1 MPDLASPFP
10 EGHTWSMQVR
20 PAAAGLTHDAAR
32 DEPGS
37 ARVAEARDRAGER
50 RDAQRQALRPLGV
63 LFIAVV
69 VTASA
74 QTHPVPG
81 LRGVGLEVLVA
92 LAMYAAAVLTA
103 IGVGWARRGPA
114 AQVAVS
120 LLIGGCGAGGELSR
134 PLHAD
139 WCVESLPVRKGRRSV
154 WLMQL
159 RTGRCRPVRRANLR
173 PPRGPH
179 RHARHSGSGR
189 AARAEWREHGRSFG
203 ESTREGGTRSRGSK
217 KALRQTTGD
226 IVQRV
231 R

>member
-1 MPDLASPFP
+1 
-10 EGHTWSMQVR
+10 MQVR
-20 PAAAGLTHDAAR
+20 SAAAGLTHDAAR

-69 VTASA
+69 VTVSA

-103 IGVGWARRGPA
+103 ISVGWARRGPA

-120 LLIGGCGAGGELSR
+120 C
-134 PLHAD
+134 
-139 WCVESLPVRKGRRSV
+139 
-154 WLMQL
+154 
-159 RTGRCRPVRRANLR
+159 
-173 PPRGPH
+173 
-179 RHARHSGSGR
+179 
-189 AARAEWREHGRSFG
+189 
-203 ESTREGGTRSRGSK
+203 
-217 KALRQTTGD
+217 
-226 IVQRV
+226 
-231 R
+231 